1 MAVAKESNLC
11 NDLFHPQLL
20 GTKRLRKSQNKNNRR
35 KLGSTEAEAVTVG
48 NVIPSDIAFVDI
60 LLEQREIISISD
72 CTTTSL
78 FDVSSIRR
86 SQECD
91 NLLSITFTHE
101 TVFFIETTS
110 SCDGTEIWGQS
121 SSCVLSNDQLKV
133 KISNKCKKDV
143 GSVRNARETKV
154 FSLVKLVNDSAKA
167 RENEMMKHKTQCS

>member
-20 GTKRLRKSQNKNNRR
+20 RKSRNKNNRR

-48 NVIPSDIAFVDI
+48 NVIPSNIAFVDI

-78 FDVSSIRR
+78 FDVSSIQR
-86 SQECD
+86 SQACD

-101 TVFFIETTS
+101 
-110 SCDGTEIWGQS
+110 
-121 SSCVLSNDQLKV
+121 
-133 KISNKCKKDV
+133 ISYR
-143 GSVRNARETKV
+143 GEPV
-154 FSLVKLVNDSAKA
+154 FSSEPRVVVTAQKFVGNLLAVS
-167 RENEMMKHKTQCS
+167 